1 VEFFDVK
8 VVELTKGHSAAVC
21 IKEICMRKS
30 EHWYLLSADIVF
42 NKYQYKYAD
51 ILQQLSMLS
60 DCT

>member
-21 IKEICMRKS
+21 I

-42 NKYQYKYAD
+42 NKY
-51 ILQQLSMLS
+51 
-60 DCT
+60 

>member
-8 VVELTKGHSAAVC
+8 VVELTKG
-21 IKEICMRKS
+21 
-30 EHWYLLSADIVF
+30 YLLSADIVF

-51 ILQQLSMLS
+51 ILRQLSMLS